1 MEHEYCALII
11 DRNLEHRERLRL
23 AMRASLLFSTV
34 HLANSVEEAERQL
47 SEEPID
53 IVFIAMRE
61 GAAAISRFIQRLK
74 QDPAGRDAAYVLLLE
89 GRRSSGEVARTMV
102 DGADALLLEPYSV
115 DSLHTI
121 SRLAENMKKERSR
134 MRMQVPLRLLVR
146 EIAAQ
151 LAQVA
156 RLEKAGASALVSRGV
171 LREMCAVLGEL
182 DQETLSL
189 YFEVVLDVFPQLP
202 ATHGSVHVPTYQ
214 GVSQRVRNNSS
225 LRAML
230 AVRDALVA

>member
-1 MEHEYCALII
+1 MDKYCALIV
-11 DRNLEHRERLRL
+11 DGNLEHRARLRL
-23 AMRASLLFSTV
+23 AMNATSLFPTV
-34 HLANSVEEAERQL
+34 YAANSLPEAERHL

-61 GAAAISRFIQRLK
+61 DAAAAISGFIQRSK
-74 QDPAGRDAAYVLLLE
+74 QNPAGRDAAYVLLLE
-89 GRRSSGEVARTMV
+89 GRRESVVIARSMV
-102 DGADALLLEPYSV
+102 DGADALLIEPYSV
-115 DSLHTI
+115 QSLQTI
-121 SRLAENMKKERSR
+121 TRLAEKVKKERLR
-134 MRMQVPLRLLVR
+134 ARMQVPLRLLVR

-151 LAQVA
+151 LGQVA
-156 RLEKAGASALVSRGV
+156 RLEKSAASALVSRGV
-171 LREMCAVLGEL
+171 LREMCSVLDEL
-182 DQETLSL
+182 DQETRSL

-230 AVRDALVA
+230 AVKDALVA

>member
-1 MEHEYCALII
+1 MDKYCALIV
-11 DRNLEHRERLRL
+11 DGKLEHRARLRV
-23 AMRASLLFSTV
+23 AMNATSLFPTV
-34 HLANSVEEAERQL
+34 HAANSLQEAERHL

-53 IVFIAMRE
+53 VVFIAMRE
-61 GAAAISRFIQRLK
+61 DAAAIARFIQRSK
-74 QDPAGRDAAYVLLLE
+74 QDPARRDAAYVLLLE
-89 GRRSSGEVARTMV
+89 GRRESVVIARTLV

-115 DSLHTI
+115 ESLQTI
-121 SRLAENMKKERSR
+121 TRLAEKMKKERAR
-134 MRMQVPLRLLVR
+134 ARMQVPLRLLVR

-151 LAQVA
+151 LGQVA
-156 RLEKAGASALVSRGV
+156 RLEQSGASALVSRGV
-171 LREMCAVLGEL
+171 LREMCSVLGEL

-202 ATHGSVHVPTYQ
+202 ATHTSVHVPTYQ
-214 GVSQRVRNNSS
+214 GVSQRVRNNYS

>member
-1 MEHEYCALII
+1 MEHQYCALIV
-11 DRNLEHRERLRL
+11 DGNLEHRARLRL
-23 AMRASLLFSTV
+23 AMRASLLFPTV
-34 HLANSVEEAERQL
+34 HVANSLLEAEREL

-89 GRRSSGEVARTMV
+89 GRRSSGEVARTLV

-121 SRLAENMKKERSR
+121 SRLAEKMKKERSR

-151 LAQVA
+151 LSQVA
-156 RLEKAGASALVSRGV
+156 RLEKSGGSGLVSRSV
-171 LREMCAVLGEL
+171 LREMCSVLGEL

-189 YFEVVLDVFPQLP
+189 YFEVILDVFPQLP
-202 ATHGSVHVPTYQ
+202 ATHCSVHAPTYR
-214 GVSQRVRNNSS
+214 GVSQRVRNNYSE
-225 LRAML
+225 RAIQ